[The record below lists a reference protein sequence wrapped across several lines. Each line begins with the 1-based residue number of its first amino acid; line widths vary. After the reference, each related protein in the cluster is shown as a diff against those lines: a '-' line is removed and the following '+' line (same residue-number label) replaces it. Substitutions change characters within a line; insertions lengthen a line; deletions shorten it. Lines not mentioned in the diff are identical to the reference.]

1 MTAPAGERLYL
12 VTGASSG
19 IGKGIALRL
28 CGLGARVV
36 AIGRDADRLGE
47 LAQECGCPERIHP
60 EIRDL
65 AADIELLPQY
75 VKGLKEKYGKFHGM
89 VSCAGISEIR
99 PLQILKYENGKR
111 IFDINYFAP
120 LMLAK
125 GLLDRR
131 HNVGRG
137 TSLVFIASIAA
148 HLADKGMS
156 FYAGSKAALI
166 ASVRSI
172 SREVAASGVRVNAI
186 SPGDI
191 LTPMTAAVEGMRNDR
206 SHLYPLGFGTV
217 DDVAALAVFLLSDE
231 AKWITGQNYILD
243 GGHL

>member
-1 MTAPAGERLYL
+1 MTPPDGERLFL

-19 IGKGIALRL
+19 IGRGIALRL
-28 CGLGARVV
+28 SATGARVV
-36 AIGRDADRLGE
+36 AVGRDAGRLGE
-47 LAQECGCPERIHP
+47 LVRECGCPERMHP

-99 PLQILKYENGKR
+99 PLQVLRYEDCKR

-131 HNVGRG
+131 HNAGRG
-137 TSLVFIASIAA
+137 ASLVFIASIEA
-148 HLADKGMS
+148 HLADKGMAS
-156 FYAGSKAALI
+156 YAGSKAALV

-172 SREVAASGVRVNAI
+172 SREVAASGIRVNAI
-186 SPGDI
+186 SPGDV
-191 LTPMTAAVEGMRNDR
+191 LTPMTAKVEGMRNDR

-217 DDVAALAVFLLSDE
+217 DDVAALALFLLSDE

-243 GGHL
+243 GGHP

>member
-1 MTAPAGERLYL
+1 MTAPAGERLFL

-19 IGKGIALRL
+19 IGKGISLRL
-28 CGLGARVV
+28 CGTGARVV
-36 AIGRDADRLGE
+36 AIGRDAGRLGE
-47 LAQECGCPERIHP
+47 LVRECGCPERMHP
-60 EIRDL
+60 ETRDL
-65 AADIELLPQY
+65 AAEIELLPQY

-89 VSCAGISEIR
+89 VACAGISEIR
-99 PLQILKYENGKR
+99 PLQVLKYGDGKR
-111 IFDINYFAP
+111 IFDVNYFAP

-148 HLADKGMS
+148 HLADKGMAT
-156 FYAGSKAALI
+156 YAGSKAALI

-172 SREVAASGVRVNAI
+172 SREVAASGIRVNAI

-206 SHLYPLGFGTV
+206 SHLYPLGFGAV
-217 DDVAALAVFLLSDE
+217 EDVAALAVFLLSED